1 MLVSNG
7 HRLSCNPM
15 RYMGGPGTSGTLMAV
30 DSGLWMMK
38 GARNNFY
45 AGEATVISGA
55 SIANKNGFPVGNL
68 HPNSWVMPIKPGGM
82 GSRYIINGVGAFS
95 GAIAGGKNA
104 TATLAGVGALTAT
117 GQLVV
122 SAVATIAG
130 VGSISAANLLAV
142 LQAVATINGVGAL
155 TANRSALA
163 NMTGSSAGVGSL
175 TGTRYATGRLEADI
189 TPFTELSPTSLAA
202 AVWSALAASYNEA
215 GTMGAKMNSAAS
227 AGDPWTTALPGSYA
241 SGEAGNIVGNML
253 SNLLDNSNVETG
265 LTVRQ
270 ALRVIAAALA
280 GKVSGASG
288 TTVTFRNAAAD
299 SKDRIV
305 ATVDTDGNR
314 SAVTLDLT

>member
-1 MLVSNG
+1 MALIGNYSVLAKDPGRSI
-7 HRLSCNPM
+7 
-15 RYMGGPGTSGTLMAV
+15 GGGSIGLGNNRRDFNKSSQARGAFTNDAWDQKSGV
-30 DSGLWMMK
+30 PDGY
-38 GARNNFY
+38 RPPY
-45 AGEATVISGA
+45 
-55 SIANKNGFPVGNL
+55 
-68 HPNSWVMPIKPGGM
+68 SWVLPIKPGAVT
-82 GSRYIINGVGAFS
+82 SRNTIVGT
-95 GAIAGGKNA
+95 GALTGAMAAGKNA

-130 VGSISAANLLAV
+130 TGSISTANLLAV
-142 LQAVATINGVGAL
+142 LQAVATINGVGAV
-155 TANRSALA
+155 TATRSALA
-163 NMTGSSAGVGSL
+163 NMTGTSAGVGAL
-175 TGTRYATGRLEADI
+175 TGTRYAVGHMEADI

-227 AGDPWTTALPGSYA
+227 AGDPWGTALPGSYA
-241 SGEAGNIVGNML
+241 AGEAGYIVGNVL
-253 SNLLDNSNVETG
+253 TDLLDNSNVETG

-305 ATVDTDGNR
+305 ATVDSDGNR